1 MYTPKKTEID
11 NGVFELSEF
20 FWSKM
25 RNFDF
30 IFFFC
35 HIISVIE
42 HIFTLFFFYHINSV
56 ITQIFFKEYD
66 DGVS

>member
-42 HIFTLFFFYHINSV
+42 HIFFN
-56 ITQIFFKEYD
+56 EC
-66 DGVS
+66 DGYVS